1 MSSRVGHARRRVE
14 MGGMELTMSLK
25 ERDRLVT
32 LRALDAGRLTQRQA
46 AEQLGITER
55 QVRRSLQRFRAQ
67 GDAGLVHRSRG
78 QPSNRRL
85 PPEFREQV
93 LAIVRERYHDFGPTF
108 AAEKLAEGHS
118 LRVSSETLR
127 KWMSEDGLW
136 RPKPRKMTHRARR
149 ERKDCFGEMGQLDGS
164 HHDWFEGRA
173 PAPVLISTVDD
184 ATSRIFAR
192 FAPAESSEAV
202 MALMYEYLVRYGRP
216 LAIYADRHSIYQVNR
231 PASVEEQFDGLEA
244 ETQVGGA
251 LRELGIE
258 YIPAYSPQAK
268 GRVERSFGTAQH
280 RLVRELRLA
289 GIRDIDSAN
298 EFLDRYYLSRHNGG
312 FAVPPACAHDAH
324 RPIGGLDLDAILSHQ
339 ETRTVTNDYTI
350 SYDSTH
356 YQIARDSV
364 VAGLRGGKVI
374 VEERLDGSV
383 HVRLRDRYL
392 TVTALPPQ
400 PKAATEQRSTHKARR
415 EPTVVI
421 PAADHPWRRGYQGMP
436 DGPITP

>member
-192 FAPAESSEAV
+192 FAPAETSEAV
-202 MALMYEYLVRYGRP
+202 MALLRDYIASFGRP
-216 LAIYADRHSIYQVNR
+216 LSLYADRHSIYQVNR
-231 PASVEEQFDGLEA
+231 PATIEEQLQGVQA
-244 ETQVGGA
+244 ETQVRRA

-268 GRVERSFGTAQH
+268 GRVERSFGTLQD
-280 RLVRELRLA
+280 RLVKELRLQ
-289 GIRDIDSAN
+289 GISDIDSAN
-298 EFLDRYYLSRHNGG
+298 RFLEERFLPAYNHD
-312 FAVPPACAHDAH
+312 FARPPARTHDAH
-324 RPIGGLDLDAILSHQ
+324 RSPDGLDLDAILSHQ

-374 VEERLDGSV
+374 VERRLDGSV

-392 TVTALPPQ
+392 TVTALPPPQ
-400 PKAATEQRSTHKARR
+400 PQAAA
-415 EPTVVI
+415 EPI
-421 PAADHPWRRGYQGMP
+421 DA
-436 DGPITP
+436 